1 MKINRNNKYITAGLA
16 AIAVAGLAL
25 GASGCFGGTN
35 FDGANEPVGTEE
47 STDVSIENDSAQ
59 RVADTNSGISAP
71 DDHVDTADVTTA
83 DDASDDASD
92 DARNVEGSRTVDSDD
107 ASDDESE
114 NSSIITESTHDDAAS
129 SDADEPVFDTPAT
142 DTPAT
147 DTPATDTSDESET
160 VTDPSIEAP
169 ADDSAPEIST
179 GSGSHPFGDVTAMP
193 GATVEEVYFV
203 GTNGDADAII
213 FAKESGFGG
222 NDIVSVK
229 LVYYVG
235 DVKTSSVASLGIN
248 ASSTRSLWNAEHLNL
263 TEGMSVSVRLT
274 DERGRT
280 TYHDVIVTFSTMM

>member
-71 DDHVDTADVTTA
+71 DDHVTTADVATADVTTADVTTADVTTA

-92 DARNVEGSRTVDSDD
+92 G
-107 ASDDESE
+107 
-114 NSSIITESTHDDAAS
+114 SSITAESTHDDAAS
-129 SDADEPVFDTPAT
+129 SDAGEPVF

-229 LVYYVG
+229 LVYYVAG
-235 DVKTSSVASLGIN
+235 VKTSSVASLGIN

-280 TYHDVIVTFSTMM
+280 TYHDVVVTFSTMG

>member
-16 AIAVAGLAL
+16 AVAVAGLAL

-71 DDHVDTADVTTA
+71 DDHVTTADVATADVTTADVTTA

-92 DARNVEGSRTVDSDD
+92 D
-107 ASDDESE
+107 
-114 NSSIITESTHDDAAS
+114 SSIITESTHDDAAS
-129 SDADEPVFDTPAT
+129 SDAGEPVF

-229 LVYYVG
+229 LVYYVAG
-235 DVKTSSVASLGIN
+235 VKTSSVASLGIN

-280 TYHDVIVTFSTMM
+280 TYHDVVVTFSTMG

>member
-71 DDHVDTADVTTA
+71 DDHVDTAD
-83 DDASDDASD
+83 DASDDASD
-92 DARNVEGSRTVDSDD
+92 G
-107 ASDDESE
+107 
-114 NSSIITESTHDDAAS
+114 SSITAESTHDDAAS
-129 SDADEPVFDTPAT
+129 SDAGEPVF

-229 LVYYVG
+229 LVYYVAG
-235 DVKTSSVASLGIN
+235 VKTSSVASLGIN

-280 TYHDVIVTFSTMM
+280 TYHDVVVTFSTMM

>member
-16 AIAVAGLAL
+16 AVAVAGLAL

-35 FDGANEPVGTEE
+35 FGGANEPVGTEE
-47 STDVSIENDSAQ
+47 STDVAIENDSAQ
-59 RVADTNSGISAP
+59 RVADANSGISAP
-71 DDHVDTADVTTA
+71 A
-83 DDASDDASD
+83 DDNSTTGDAENEDVND

-129 SDADEPVFDTPAT
+129 SDADEPVF

>member
-71 DDHVDTADVTTA
+71 DDHVTTADVATADVTTADVTTA

-92 DARNVEGSRTVDSDD
+92 D
-107 ASDDESE
+107 
-114 NSSIITESTHDDAAS
+114 SSIITGSTHDDAAS
-129 SDADEPVFDTPAT
+129 SDAGEPVF

-229 LVYYVG
+229 LVYYVAG
-235 DVKTSSVASLGIN
+235 VKTSSVASLGIN

-280 TYHDVIVTFSTMM
+280 TYHDVVVTFSTMG

>member
-71 DDHVDTADVTTA
+71 DDHVTTADVATADVTTA

-92 DARNVEGSRTVDSDD
+92 G
-107 ASDDESE
+107 
-114 NSSIITESTHDDAAS
+114 SSITAESTHDDAAS
-129 SDADEPVFDTPAT
+129 SDAGEPVF

-179 GSGSHPFGDVTAMP
+179 GSGAHPFGDVTAMP

-229 LVYYVG
+229 LVYYVAG
-235 DVKTSSVASLGIN
+235 VKTSSVASLGIN

-280 TYHDVIVTFSTMM
+280 TYHDVVVTFSTMM